1 MSATSIRRLKK
12 EWSDI
17 NQEIEK
23 SGENIT
29 VKLINDEII
38 HWSARMKGPA
48 DSPFE
53 DGIFSLDIIFPTEYP
68 FKPPIIKFIN
78 KMYHPNINTAGAIC
92 LDILKDQWSPAL
104 SVFKVLL
111 SISSLLAD
119 PNPNDP
125 LNADVAGIYKSDKN
139 KYIATAREWTK
150 LYANKILN

>member
-17 NQEIEK
+17 HLEIEK
-23 SGENIT
+23 SKEFMK
-29 VKLINDEII
+29 VVLVNDELT
-38 HWSARMKGPA
+38 HWNAVIKGPN

-53 DGIFSLDIIFPTEYP
+53 NGNFSLDITFPNEYP
-68 FKPPIIKFIN
+68 FKPPVIKFFT
-78 KMYHPNINTAGAIC
+78 KLYHPNISASGAIC

-111 SISSLLAD
+111 SISSLMAD

-125 LNADVAGIYKSDKN
+125 LSPDVAAVYKNDREQ
-139 KYIATAREWTK
+139 YIKTAKTWTSQ
-150 LYANKILN
+150 YAK

>member
-17 NQEIEK
+17 ALEIEK
-23 SGENIT
+23 SKEPIT
-29 VKLINDEII
+29 VKLLNEEIT
-38 HWSARMKGPA
+38 HWCATIKGPSG
-48 DSPFE
+48 SPFE
-53 DGIFSLDIIFPTEYP
+53 EGTFTLDIIFPAEYP
-68 FKPPIIKFIN
+68 FKPPIIKFLN
-78 KMYHPNINTAGAIC
+78 KMYHPNINTSGAIC

-125 LNADVAGIYKSDKN
+125 LSPDVASIYKQDKE
-139 KYIATAREWTK
+139 KYIKTAKEWTK
-150 LYANKILN
+150 LYAK

>member
-38 HWSARMKGPA
+38 HWSARMKGPD

-53 DGIFSLDIIFPTEYP
+53 NGIFTLDIVFPTEYP

-125 LNADVAGIYKSDKN
+125 LNADVAGIYKLDKN
-139 KYIATAREWTK
+139 KYIATAKEWTK
-150 LYANKILN
+150 LYANKIVN

>member
-17 NQEIEK
+17 SLEISK
-23 SGENIT
+23 SKEPIT
-29 VKLINDEII
+29 VKLLNEEIT
-38 HWSARMKGPA
+38 HWVATMKGPSG
-48 DSPFE
+48 SPFE
-53 DGIFSLDIIFPTEYP
+53 EGTFTLDIMFPAEYP
-68 FKPPIIKFIN
+68 FKPPIIKFLN

-125 LNADVAGIYKSDKN
+125 LSPEVASVYKQDKE
-139 KYIATAREWTK
+139 KYIKTAKEWTK
-150 LYANKILN
+150 FYAK

>member
-23 SGENIT
+23 SKEPMT
-29 VKLINDEII
+29 VKLINEDIT
-38 HWSARMKGPA
+38 HWNATMKGPSG
-48 DSPFE
+48 SPFE
-53 DGIFSLDIIFPTEYP
+53 DGNFSLDIVFPAEFP
-68 FKPPIIKFIN
+68 FKPPIVKFFN
-78 KMYHPNINTAGAIC
+78 KMYHPNINASGAIC

-125 LNADVAGIYKSDKN
+125 LSPEVASVYKTN
-139 KYIATAREWTK
+139 KELYIKTAKEWTK
-150 LYANKILN
+150 IYAK

>member
-17 NQEIEK
+17 HLEIEK
-23 SGENIT
+23 SKESIK
-29 VKLINDEII
+29 VVLINDDLTHWNAII
-38 HWSARMKGPA
+38 KGPV

-53 DGIFSLDIIFPTEYP
+53 NGNFNLDITFPNEYP
-68 FKPPIIKFIN
+68 FKPPVIKFFN
-78 KMYHPNINTAGAIC
+78 KIYHPNISAAGAIC

-111 SISSLLAD
+111 SISSLMAD

-125 LNADVAGIYKSDKN
+125 LSPDVAAVYKN
-139 KYIATAREWTK
+139 NREQYIKTAKTWTLQHAK
-150 LYANKILN
+150 

>member
-17 NQEIEK
+17 SLEIEK
-23 SGENIT
+23 SKEPIT
-29 VKLINDEII
+29 VKLLNEEIT
-38 HWSARMKGPA
+38 HWTATIKGPSG
-48 DSPFE
+48 SPFE
-53 DGIFSLDIIFPTEYP
+53 DGTFMLDIIFPAEYP
-68 FKPPIIKFIN
+68 FKPPIIKFLN
-78 KMYHPNINTAGAIC
+78 KMYHPNINISGAIC

-125 LNADVAGIYKSDKN
+125 LSPDVANLYKLDKE
-139 KYIATAREWTK
+139 KYIKTAKAWTK
-150 LYANKILN
+150 LYAK

>member
-23 SGENIT
+23 SGETIT
-29 VKLINDEII
+29 VKLIHDELI
-38 HWSARMKGPA
+38 HWSATMKGPTE
-48 DSPFE
+48 SPFE
-53 DGIFSLDIIFPTEYP
+53 NGIFTLDITFPTEYP
-68 FKPPIIKFIN
+68 FKPPIIKFLN
-78 KMYHPNINTAGAIC
+78 KMYHPNINTLGAIC

-125 LNADVAGIYKSDKN
+125 LNADVAGIYKQNKE
-139 KYIATAREWTK
+139 KYIATAKEWTK

>member
-17 NQEIEK
+17 NLEIDK
-23 SGENIT
+23 SKEPIT
-29 VKLINDEII
+29 VKLLNEEIT
-38 HWSARMKGPA
+38 HWTATIKGPSG
-48 DSPFE
+48 SPFE
-53 DGIFSLDIIFPTEYP
+53 DGTFTLDIIFPAEYP
-68 FKPPIIKFIN
+68 FKPPIIKFLN
-78 KMYHPNINTAGAIC
+78 KMYHPNINTSGAIC

-125 LNADVAGIYKSDKN
+125 LSPDVASIYKTDKD
-139 KYIATAREWTK
+139 KYIKTAKEWTK
-150 LYANKILN
+150 LYAK

>member
-23 SGENIT
+23 FGEKIT
-29 VKLINDEII
+29 VKLINDELTHWTATII
-38 HWSARMKGPA
+38 GP
-48 DSPFE
+48 DGSPFE
-53 DGIFSLDIIFPTEYP
+53 NGNFTLDILFPSEYP
-68 FKPPIIKFIN
+68 FKPPIIKFLN
-78 KMYHPNINTAGAIC
+78 KMYHPNINTSGSIC

-104 SVFKVLL
+104 SIFKVLL

-125 LNADVAGIYKSDKN
+125 LSPDVAAIYKSNRDLYN
-139 KYIATAREWTK
+139 KTAKEWTSI
-150 LYANKILN
+150 YANK

>member
-1 MSATSIRRLKK
+1 MSATSIRRLRK

-23 SGENIT
+23 SKEKIT
-29 VKLINDEII
+29 VKMFNDEIT
-38 HWSARMKGPA
+38 HWHASIKGPK

-53 DGIFSLDIIFPTEYP
+53 DGNFLLDIVFPAEYP
-68 FKPPIIKFIN
+68 FKPPVIKFLN
-78 KMYHPNINTAGAIC
+78 KMYHPNISTIGLIC

-125 LNADVAGIYKSDKN
+125 LNPDVANIYKTDKN
-139 KYIATAREWTK
+139 KYNKTAQEWTK
-150 LYANKILN
+150 LYAK

>member
-17 NQEIEK
+17 SLEIEK
-23 SGENIT
+23 SKEPIT
-29 VKLINDEII
+29 VKLLNEEIT
-38 HWSARMKGPA
+38 HWSATIKGPVG
-48 DSPFE
+48 SPFE
-53 DGIFSLDIIFPTEYP
+53 EGTFTLDIIFPAEYP
-68 FKPPIIKFIN
+68 FKPPIIKFLN
-78 KMYHPNINTAGAIC
+78 KMYHPNINTSGAIC

-125 LNADVAGIYKSDKN
+125 LSPDVASIYKQDKE
-139 KYIATAREWTK
+139 KYIKTAKEWTK
-150 LYANKILN
+150 LYAK